1 MVRRDNPAENVR
13 PLTPGDG
20 AAEEH
25 AVRVRPSIG
34 IAIGAGAVVLLL
46 VLVVFGAGGGNNQ
59 TGSDPESETA
69 ADVAANVQT
78 PPTTL
83 PAALSQLIP
92 VETDQLVA
100 VSRSG
105 DPRTVVW
112 LPSERF
118 AQSYRL
124 PSVPMSAAF
133 DSVSRTIAF
142 IDFSSTLFAGPLP
155 GDTSVPIE
163 AMVSAAVFHPT
174 EPADLAYTA
183 APNGAGSN
191 ALRRLQIASDLPGG
205 VGSTLIAPLDDGTR
219 LLTWGDWGYAV
230 ATEEPA
236 AVVILDPAGRPRR
249 TMGGIAYAAGG
260 DAILVDTTGSAD
272 AGALGRLAPTVVD
285 RAPMIGVVDLDF
297 EPTIEFTELEAG
309 NSSVTISTDG
319 LRIAVLTHPE
329 AGGTLLT
336 IHDRSRSAIVTADVE
351 LDAIAYALGFT
362 ADGALLTMQDTNTDE
377 ILMVDWLTGVHYRIP
392 GLTGDFIA
400 AGLAPPL

>member
-1 MVRRDNPAENVR
+1 MMRRDNPAENVR
-13 PLTPGDG
+13 PLTPGNG

-25 AVRVRPSIG
+25 TVRARPSIG
-34 IAIGAGAVVLLL
+34 IAIGASAVVLLL

-59 TGSDPESETA
+59 TGVDPDSETGPDVA
-69 ADVAANVQT
+69 ADVQT
-78 PPTTL
+78 PTTTL

-118 AQSYRL
+118 AQSFRL
-124 PSVPMSAAF
+124 PSVPMSAVF
-133 DSVSRTIAF
+133 DSVGRAIAF
-142 IDFSSTLFAGPLP
+142 IDFSSTLFAGLLP

-163 AMVSAAVFHPT
+163 TMVSAAVFHPT
-174 EPADLAYTA
+174 EPADLTYTA
-183 APNGAGSN
+183 APNGPGSN
-191 ALRRLQIASDLPGG
+191 TLRRLQVASDLPGG
-205 VGSTLIAPLDDGTR
+205 AGSTLIAPLADGTR

-230 ATEEPA
+230 ATEAPA
-236 AVVILDPAGRPRR
+236 AVVILDPSGQPRR
-249 TMGGIAYAAGG
+249 TMGGLAHAAGG

-272 AGALGRLAPTVVD
+272 TGALGRLAPTVVD

-297 EPTIEFTELEAG
+297 EAIIEFPEPEAG
-309 NSSVTISTDG
+309 KSSVTISTDG

-336 IHDRSRSAIVTADVE
+336 IHDRSRSAVVTADVE
-351 LDAIAYALGFT
+351 LDAVAYALGFT
-362 ADGALLTMQDTNTDE
+362 KDGALLSMQDTHTDE

-400 AGLAPPL
+400 AGLAPLS

>member
-1 MVRRDNPAENVR
+1 MVRRDDPTEKVR

-20 AAEEH
+20 VAQEH
-25 AVRVRPSIG
+25 AVRVRPSLG

-69 ADVAANVQT
+69 ADVADDVQT
-78 PPTTL
+78 PRTTL
-83 PAALSQLIP
+83 PATLSQLIP

-118 AQSYRL
+118 AQSFRL
-124 PSVPMSAAF
+124 PSVPMSAVF
-133 DSVSRTIAF
+133 DSESLAIAF
-142 IDFSSTLFAGPLP
+142 IDFSSTLFAGLLP
-155 GDTSVPIE
+155 GDTSVPVE
-163 AMVSAAVFHPT
+163 TMVSAAVFHPT
-174 EPADLAYTA
+174 EPSDLAYTA
-183 APNGAGSN
+183 APHGAGSN
-191 ALRRLQIASDLPGG
+191 ALRRLQVASDLPGG
-205 VGSTLIAPLDDGTR
+205 AGSTLVAPLADGTR

-230 ATEEPA
+230 AAGEPA

-249 TMGGIAYAAGG
+249 TMGGIAQAAAG

-272 AGALGRLAPTVVD
+272 AAALGRLAPTVVNS
-285 RAPMIGVVDLDF
+285 APMIGLVDLDF
-297 EPTIEFTELEAG
+297 QPIVEFPEPEAG
-309 NSSVTISTDG
+309 NSNVTISTDG

-336 IHDRSRSAIVTADVE
+336 IHDRSRSAVVTADVE
-351 LDAIAYALGFT
+351 LDAIADALGFT
-362 ADGALLTMQDTNTDE
+362 AGGALLTMQDTITDE
-377 ILMVDWLTGVHYRIP
+377 ILMVDWLTGVHYRIS

-400 AGLAPPL
+400 AGLVPLP